1 MREALA
7 ENISRLHLLAYLA
20 FDPDGQEAQTLD
32 ERERRMR
39 TFHARHCLDH
49 WDMEEALRNIRDCFL
64 DNADVDG
71 PIRRTLKKKKS
82 TRLPFNHCDDV
93 IEALRYLYLLD
104 EDDQT
109 SVKKEFENKFL
120 WHFFVLPVI
129 EAIRATEML
138 DVGQPEINMV
148 VVDAILE
155 EIRTIIVEDE
165 TEGSYEDAMV
175 ARGVMMANMK

>member
-7 ENISRLHLLAYLA
+7 ENISRLHLLSYLA
-20 FDPDGQEAQTLD
+20 FDGEGLEAQKLD

-39 TFHARHCLDH
+39 VFHSRHCLDH
-49 WDMEEALRNIRDCFL
+49 WDLEEALRYIHDSFE
-64 DNADVDG
+64 DNADVEG
-71 PIRRTLKKKKS
+71 PIRRKMKKKKS
-82 TRLPFNHCDDV
+82 TRLPFDHCQDV

-129 EAIRATEML
+129 EAIRETEML

-148 VVDAILE
+148 VVNAVLQEVRAMIL
-155 EIRTIIVEDE
+155 EDE
-165 TEGSYEDAMV
+165 TEGNYEDAMV
-175 ARGVMMANMK
+175 AREVMMGLMK